1 MWKYYLQM
9 EVDKLKNKKWLNFI
23 KQNGFLI
30 FLFISVIIVATGT
43 ILIAT
48 EDLRIV
54 KDPQEDELVILDEI
68 KKDSEDSNIE
78 ASKIEDTI
86 EEIQEETK
94 KEIQEETT
102 ESTDEELNEL
112 SAEDEPVEV
121 AKENL
126 DKEEMVQ
133 EVSKTNEDIEEIA
146 IQSKEISQWML
157 PVEGKIIN
165 DYSVDKLVFSETL
178 EEWRAHTGLDIGGKL
193 GDKVKAPGDGV
204 VKEIKEDDLWG
215 ITITI
220 NHGNGIESKLSN
232 LGTMEMV
239 KEGLKIKYGDYIG
252 TVGDTADIEMNME
265 PHIHYEVFKDGKVID
280 PRSITY

>member
-9 EVDKLKNKKWLNFI
+9 EVDKLKNKKWLMFI

-48 EDLRIV
+48 EDLRV
-54 KDPQEDELVILDEI
+54 AKDPQEDELVILDEI
-68 KKDSEDSNIE
+68 KKEPKDSNVE
-78 ASKIEDTI
+78 VSKIEDTR
-86 EEIQEETK
+86 EEIQEETV
-94 KEIQEETT
+94 
-102 ESTDEELNEL
+102 ESTDEEIKEVSVQDEL
-112 SAEDEPVEV
+112 VEV
-121 AKENL
+121 AKESL
-126 DKEEMVQ
+126 DQEEMVE
-133 EVSKTNEDIEEIA
+133 EVGKSDEDIEYIDDYEDVKEVEV
-146 IQSKEISQWML
+146 QSKDLKFML
-157 PVEGKIIN
+157 PVEGSILT

-178 EEWRAHTGLDIGGKL
+178 EEWRAHTGLDIGGKV
-193 GDKVKAPGDGV
+193 GDRVKAPGDGV

-215 ITITI
+215 ITII
-220 NHGNGIESKLSN
+220 IDHGNGIESKLSN

-239 KEGLKIKYGDYIG
+239 KKGLKIKYGDYIG
-252 TVGDTADIEMNME
+252 TIGDTADIEMTMD